1 MRKPRSI
8 RPLRTAMLLT
18 AMLLWMLS
26 LNTGCQTWDSA
37 GTIPVWSGLN
47 KKSKSMAEPPH
58 KIMAIWTEAT
68 HHRPDQPAERGFGGR
83 VIFYDAR
90 DQTIKIDGRV
100 TIFVFDDQ
108 NALADNPAPRY
119 KFVFPQDSVN
129 AYYSKSELGHSYS
142 FWIPLGSIEA
152 PTQPFSLV
160 VRYDSPT
167 GERVLSELTKK
178 VLVGT
183 GVKATKVSSPEDV
196 GDKDQ
201 ARNQTK
207 NQTRDHA
214 RDREFTNSKI
224 QQVSFDQPIS
234 AGVESS
240 DLQELDRIRV
250 ETIQISPNFAR
261 RLNSVRAGEEVQ
273 PAWQTNVG
281 SGTGS
286 LQGRE
291 GGSDSTNPRGNSSR
305 QSPVNQS
312 SDPGSDQ
319 ESSLQE
325 LAAALHASQSGF
337 SPRQFP
343 APSKSK
349 FQPTGAAPRRE
360 PHPGGWQ
367 LGLPPTPRTGFQTDR
382 PTSDST
388 RPELSDQA
396 RLWFEQMNRNRS
408 SGEGGAGNSVGGDPA
423 VD

>member
-8 RPLRTAMLLT
+8 HPLLT

-68 HHRPDQPAERGFGGR
+68 HHRPAQPAERGFGGR

-142 FWIPLGSIEA
+142 FWVPLGSIEA

-160 VRYDSPT
+160 VRYDSPS

-183 GVKATKVSSPEDV
+183 GVKASKVSSPEEA

-201 ARNQTK
+201 TK
-207 NQTRDHA
+207 NYAQ
-214 RDREFTNSKI
+214 DREFSNSKI
-224 QQVSFDQPIS
+224 QRVSFDQPIS
-234 AGVESS
+234 AGVDSTGVESS

-261 RLNSVRAGEEVQ
+261 RLNSVRAGGEVQ

-291 GGSDSTNPRGNSSR
+291 GGGDSTNPRGNSSR
-305 QSPVNQS
+305 QSSVSQS

-325 LAAALHASQSGF
+325 LAATLHASQSGF

-408 SGEGGAGNSVGGDPA
+408 SGEGGARNSVGGYPA